1 MSGTADDVR
10 LSVRMGA
17 QKAMRTRYTR
27 ADRDSSNRRLPDGD
41 GTNGLF
47 SFHPLVKVVMAW
59 ILIFGLAG
67 IGNTIG

>member
-1 MSGTADDVR
+1 
-10 LSVRMGA
+10 
-17 QKAMRTRYTR
+17 MRTRYTR